1 MIFKLII
8 LAAVIYGVY
17 ILFFRNGN
25 LVEKMA
31 QTKPKSK
38 KNETVETVVECKKC
52 GIYISTDEAVIKD
65 GKYYCSNECAGIK

>member
-31 QTKPKSK
+31 ETKRKSE

-52 GIYISTDEAVIKD
+52 GVYISTDEAVIKD

>member
-31 QTKPKSK
+31 ETKRKSK
-38 KNETVETVVECKKC
+38 KDETVETVVECKKC
-52 GIYISTDEAVIKD
+52 GVYISIDEAVIKD